1 MLRRHFLK
9 RILRRYLARYS
20 LFRTD
25 KSSTLNSIAFGSCNR
40 THLPQPLWSHIIS
53 RQPDIFLWLGDAVY
67 ADTTDPEKMQ
77 REYQK
82 QLSMPD
88 YIALRNST
96 PVVGI
101 WDDHDYG
108 GNNLGKENP
117 IRQQSQQLFLDFV
130 DEPADSARRAQKGVY
145 TSYVFGAEAQQ
156 VKLILLDTRYHRERP
171 GKGRAN
177 LLGKAQWRWLENE
190 LKTTTAQVN
199 LIASSFSVL
208 STQIPRAEEW
218 DDYQWE
224 KRRLF
229 RLIKK
234 HRVSGVL
241 FLTGDRHF
249 AAHLSE
255 KASGRRYHELMSSG
269 MTHYLK
275 RSYISRLFKH
285 YYGVKNSYFGINFS
299 VLEFDWS
306 DPVRIR
312 FCVYDKNNTL
322 QLERRLSLI
331 DGFWSI

>member
-9 RILRRYLARYS
+9 RALARYLARYS
-20 LFRTD
+20 VFRTD
-25 KSSTLNSIAFGSCNR
+25 KSTTLNSIAFGSCNR
-40 THLPQPLWSHIIS
+40 THLSQPLWSHIKS
-53 RQPDIFLWLGDAVY
+53 RQPDIFLWLGDTVY
-67 ADTTDPEKMQ
+67 ADTTDPEKMR

-82 QLSMPD
+82 QLSMPG
-88 YIALRNST
+88 YAELINST
-96 PVVGI
+96 PVYGI

-108 GNNLGKENP
+108 GNNLGKGNP
-117 IRQQSQQLFLDFV
+117 IKAQSQQLFLDFIG
-130 DEPADSARRAQKGVY
+130 EPSDSARRAQQGIY
-145 TSYVFGAEAQQ
+145 TSYTFGAAERQ

-171 GKGRAN
+171 GKGRAG
-177 LLGKAQWRWLENE
+177 LLGRAQWRWLENE
-190 LKTTTAQVN
+190 LKTTAASVN

-229 RLIKK
+229 RLLKK
-234 HRVSGVL
+234 HKPGGVM

-255 KASGRRYHELMSSG
+255 KVSGRRYHEVMSSG
-269 MTHYLK
+269 MTHFLK
-275 RSYISRLFKH
+275 RSYITRLFKR
-285 YYGVKNSYFGINFS
+285 YYGERNTYFGINFS
-299 VLEFDWS
+299 VLDFDWS

-322 QLERRLSLI
+322 QLERSFSLI
-331 DGFWSI
+331 DGVWSR